1 MAISATRRTRRRI
14 SSFEVSSLLEGGES
28 TQGTEKVHGQGYDN
42 SRRLLLRY
50 WNAAIY
56 GSVGAMIGALSPCLI
71 ALIPEKFGSSSANPV
86 SREL

>member
-1 MAISATRRTRRRI
+1 MD
-14 SSFEVSSLLEGGES
+14 
-28 TQGTEKVHGQGYDN
+28 KVTIN